1 MAGQVTR
8 HHPALAALHWVL
20 AFLIIADLTI
30 GTVVLVHIP
39 NDAPKK
45 LEGLRAHMSG
55 GLAILALMSLRLG
68 VRLGS
73 AKPAD
78 APTGSALLDRIAW
91 LSHRMLYGVVFGMIA
106 SGVGMA
112 LQSHAAQAVFLHQ
125 GKLPASF
132 WIYPLRSVH
141 FVLAKVLMTLIGL
154 HVAGALYHTF
164 VRRDRLLARMWFG
177 QRRPTDSISV
187 PARTRAPMAWATWVS
202 RVILGAPAL
211 LFASIAFKYLSS
223 PLEVAAQSGMVLA
236 TASAVTD
243 LRVEGGLFAALA
255 AALVYCLVAERRRL
269 AGLGLLAAV
278 IVPVTAA
285 RILGLIADGAASE
298 TIVKLRPELLLTVLA
313 IGGLA
318 LELHRR
324 RRLDGA
330 DRTPATPWR
339 PRGARTAGQAGPG

>member
-8 HHPALAALHWVL
+8 HHPALVALHWML
-20 AFLIIADLTI
+20 ALLIIADLTI

-45 LEGLRAHMSG
+45 LEGLRAHMSA

-68 VRLGS
+68 VRLRS

-78 APTGSALLDRIAW
+78 APTGSAILDRIAW
-91 LSHRMLYGVVFGMIA
+91 LSHRMMYAVVFGMIA

-112 LQSHAAQAVFLHQ
+112 LQSHAAQTVFLHQ

-154 HVAGALYHTF
+154 HVVGALYHTF

-177 QRRPTDSISV
+177 QRRAADV
-187 PARTRAPMAWATWVS
+187 AAAPAPARAPMAWAIWVS
-202 RVILGAPAL
+202 RAILAAPTF
-211 LFASIAFKYLSS
+211 LFASIAFKFLAT

-236 TASAVTD
+236 TSSAVTD

-255 AALVYCLVAERRRL
+255 GALVFCLATGRRL

-278 IVPVTAA
+278 IAPVTAA

-298 TIVKLRPELLLTVLA
+298 TIVKLRPELVLTVLA

-318 LELHRR
+318 LELRRR
-324 RRLDGA
+324 RRLDIA
-330 DRTPATPWR
+330 DQTPPTLWR
-339 PRGARTAGQAGPG
+339 ARGARTAA